1 MIALKV
7 AIELSREKL
16 MEEKKFGMDIPE
28 QLAEQK

>member
-16 MEEKKFGMDIPE
+16 MEEKKIRNGYPRTIG
-28 QLAEQK
+28 